1 MIKII
6 VFDLKNCTDKNGN
19 NLFISNSDEELLSIL
34 NGSPVILLDEHGQS
48 EGSVFGAI
56 TSVYRKTRTS
66 LFYGN
71 VITRRKINRFEIVNQ
86 EFQYDYLSDDTI
98 HITGIVSY
106 IKEVKHN

>member
-1 MIKII
+1 MEMIKII
-6 VFDLKNCTDKNGN
+6 VFDLKNCIDKNGN

-34 NGSPVILLDEHGQS
+34 NGSPVILLDENEQS

-71 VITRRKINRFEIVNQ
+71 VITRRKIKKFEIVDQ
-86 EFQYDYLSDDTI
+86 ELQYDYISDDTI
-98 HITGIVSY
+98 HITGIISY
-106 IKEVKHN
+106 IKEVI